1 MSSLTKLELLD
12 LGNNTVVGPIPTW
25 IGSLREL
32 QEIDLTNNRMSG
44 QIPSQIG
51 SLTKLVSL
59 ELAFNNLASAI
70 PQSITSLP
78 LLEYLEV
85 KNNLLAGSLPA
96 FSGSSLQT
104 VVLVS
109 LEPLQQRAPSTENLT
124 SHQPNHLGQQRRSLW
139 EPGNS
144 VLVCIQVHQKIF
156 LYVSTRL
163 GLLRYA
169 SPRYCISPVCSRFAG
184 ELCNLAGTLPS
195 SLFAHSS
202 LELLKLESVGLTG
215 TIPTGIGLMTNLTSL
230 ELGENSLVGNIP
242 VQVQRLPNLTNIEVY
257 RNLLSGPHPTFSSN
271 PGKLKSIDLVSAYS
285 LARTRS
291 FYE

>member
-1 MSSLTKLELLD
+1 MKLLLMIPCCCLHESGEKCKITGPITSAISKFTELQSLKLDDARVSGTLPAAMSSLTKLELLD

-59 ELAFNNLASAI
+59 ELAFNNLVSVI

-109 LEPLQQRAPSTENLT
+109 LEPLQQRGPSTENLT

-163 GLLRYA
+163 GLL
-169 SPRYCISPVCSRFAG
+169 
-184 ELCNLAGTLPS
+184 
-195 SLFAHSS
+195 
-202 LELLKLESVGLTG
+202 
-215 TIPTGIGLMTNLTSL
+215 
-230 ELGENSLVGNIP
+230 
-242 VQVQRLPNLTNIEVY
+242 
-257 RNLLSGPHPTFSSN
+257 
-271 PGKLKSIDLVSAYS
+271 
-285 LARTRS
+285 
-291 FYE
+291 